1 MHNFFVNLNKI
12 KGIIMEN
19 NAQKTTFSSILVA
32 LAFIISSVILA
43 IGMGN
48 IRDKGATITVKGYA
62 EQNIKSDAAYWTIW
76 VSSKSSS
83 ISEAYN
89 QMKIMKERVYNFLI
103 KEGYPDS
110 SLKEGNVENLPVYG
124 LNPQGYQTSD
134 IVAYNVQTFIT
145 VSSADVYKIDNS
157 SKKIFDLLKEGV
169 NLNSNPP
176 QYYVS
181 NIDKY
186 KLNML
191 SLALADAKM
200 RANEIAKGTGNDIKQ
215 LKYARQGIFQ
225 ITAPNSND
233 VADWGIYDT
242 QTIDKTIKLA
252 VDATYYIK

>member
-1 MHNFFVNLNKI
+1 
-12 KGIIMEN
+12 MEN
-19 NAQKTTFSSILVA
+19 QDKKFSLSSILIA
-32 LAFIISSVILA
+32 LAFIIASVILA

-62 EQNIKSDAAYWTIW
+62 EKNIKSDAAYWTIW
-76 VSSKSSS
+76 VGSKSNSM
-83 ISEAYN
+83 SEAYN
-89 QMKIMKERVYNFLI
+89 QMKIMKDKVWNFLV

-110 SLKEGNVENLPVYG
+110 ALKEGNIENLPVYG
-124 LNPQGYQTSD
+124 LNPQGYQTND
-134 IVAYNVQTFIT
+134 IVAYNVQISIT
-145 VSSADVYKIDNS
+145 VSSNDVYKIENS
-157 SKKIFDLLKEGV
+157 SKKIYELLNEGV

-200 RANEIAKGTGNDIKQ
+200 RANEIAKGTGNNTKQ

-225 ITAPNSND
+225 ITAPNSNE